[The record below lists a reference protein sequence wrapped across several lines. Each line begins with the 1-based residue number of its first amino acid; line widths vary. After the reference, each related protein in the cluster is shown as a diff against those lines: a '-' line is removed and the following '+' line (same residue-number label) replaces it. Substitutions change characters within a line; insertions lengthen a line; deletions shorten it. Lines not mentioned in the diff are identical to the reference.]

1 MFRALDVTTSI
12 LSTFLR
18 LGAGRKVGA
27 VGKRPETS
35 LELYEFE
42 ACPYCRKV
50 REALSILDLDILIY
64 PCPKGGRR
72 FREEVKKRGGKAQF
86 PYLIDPNTG
95 VEMYESSDI
104 VSYLFEHY
112 GVGKP
117 PIWFSIEPINTLLG
131 SIASVVRGASGT
143 YYYKAERPE
152 KRLTL
157 YSFEASP
164 FCRIVRES
172 LSTLEIP
179 YMLRNIA
186 QGSEKR
192 PRFVDRNGRM
202 MVPFLVDS
210 NTDTALFESADI
222 VNYLIE
228 TYRR

>member
-1 MFRALDVTTSI
+1 MLRALDVTTSVV
-12 LSTFLR
+12 STVLR
-18 LGAGRKVGA
+18 LGSGMRVGA
-27 VGKRPETS
+27 VGKRPETP

-42 ACPYCRKV
+42 SCPYCRKV

-64 PCPKGGRR
+64 PCPKGGQR
-72 FREEVKKRGGKAQF
+72 FRAEVKKRGGKTQF

-95 VEMYESSDI
+95 VEMYESNDI
-104 VSYLFEHY
+104 VAYLFEHY
-112 GVGKP
+112 GTGKP
-117 PIWFSIEPINTLLG
+117 PIWFSLGPINTLSG
-131 SIASVVRGASGT
+131 SVASVVRGAAGT
-143 YYYKAERPE
+143 HYRKAGRPE

-179 YMLRNIA
+179 YVLRNIA
-186 QGSEKR
+186 QGSDKR
-192 PRFVDRNGRM
+192 PRFVERTGRM

-222 VNYLIE
+222 VNYLEE

>member
-1 MFRALDVTTSI
+1 MLRALDVTTSI
-12 LSTFLR
+12 ASTVLR

-27 VGKRPETS
+27 VGKRPETP

-64 PCPKGGRR
+64 PCPKGGHR

-104 VSYLFEHY
+104 VAYLFEHY

-117 PIWFSIEPINTLLG
+117 PVWFKVEPINTLLG
-131 SIASVVRGASGT
+131 SIASVVRGAAGT
-143 YYYKAERPE
+143 YYRKAERPE
-152 KRLTL
+152 KQLTL

-164 FCRIVRES
+164 FCRIVRER
-172 LSTLEIP
+172 LTTLEIP

-186 QGSEKR
+186 QGSVKR
-192 PRFVDRNGRM
+192 PRFVERTGRM

-210 NTDTALFESADI
+210 NTGTALFESASI
-222 VNYLIE
+222 VAYLEE